1 MALEVNGHKMKVD
14 MGYREEVVLVR
25 MEPYA
30 GLHEAM
36 LAVIRERV
44 YADGLLSTQIQNPSN
59 AFEVY
64 ERSVSSGDHSFTAA
78 HDGKFEYCFSN
89 EHWSANSK
97 EVSFNVHGIVY
108 VPESEAPQDPL
119 EKEGKCCA
127 PNNISRP
134 MTRVTN
140 NTPHQT
146 VKLLAELLAQVK
158 DEQGYIVVRERTHRN
173 TAESTNARV
182 KWWSIFQMGVVVGEG
197 IFQVWW
203 LKRFFEVKD
212 PSRPSF
218 NKGALG

>member
-1 MALEVNGHKMKVD
+1 LEHQQFID
-14 MGYREEVVLVR
+14 QLVG
-25 MEPYA
+25 P
-30 GLHEAM
+30 
-36 LAVIRERV
+36 
-44 YADGLLSTQIQNPSN
+44 ST
-59 AFEVY
+59 
-64 ERSVSSGDHSFTAA
+64 
-78 HDGKFEYCFSN
+78 
-89 EHWSANSK
+89 NS
-97 EVSFNVHGIVY
+97 
-108 VPESEAPQDPL
+108 
-119 EKEGKCCA
+119 
-127 PNNISRP
+127 
-134 MTRVTN
+134 
-140 NTPHQT
+140 TPFI